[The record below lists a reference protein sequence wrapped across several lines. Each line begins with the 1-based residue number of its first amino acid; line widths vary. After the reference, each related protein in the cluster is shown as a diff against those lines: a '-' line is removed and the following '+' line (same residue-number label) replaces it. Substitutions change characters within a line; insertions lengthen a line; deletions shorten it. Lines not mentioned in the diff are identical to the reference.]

1 MEVPTCACTE
11 KCVAGAVNTD
21 CPVCATNMTEC
32 VGVEPEPVEDT
43 EPVDDPEPEQP
54 EDKGGNMGTIL
65 LVLAIAAVGGGA
77 GWYFKVYRPKQ
88 QRAAEAGEEDY
99 GDELDAFDDP
109 EDDTPPWD
117 EDEV

>member
-1 MEVPTCACTE
+1 MENTNFKKILFLCLPIIFALTLAIMLAAGMAQAE
-11 KCVAGAVNTD
+11 KSLGD
-21 CPVCATNMTEC
+21 SMLDQGKP
-32 VGVEPEPVEDT
+32 EDT
-43 EPVDDPEPEQP
+43 
-54 EDKGGNMGTIL
+54 GGNMGTIL
-65 LVLAIAAVGGGA
+65 LILAIAAVGGGA

-88 QRAAEAGEEDY
+88 QRAAETVEEDY